1 MPSVK
6 GPSLVTEG
14 TIETRSAASE
24 PVSQNAPR
32 MTTIEI
38 EKDYLKFSA
47 AHFTIFSETNRER
60 LHGHNFS
67 VYARIVAPVK
77 DNGMCFSYGIIKDRL
92 KAICNEL
99 DEYTILPKDSPYLEI
114 EEAGDQIEVRFAEDR
129 MFFLASDTRLLPIR
143 NVTVEELSHYL
154 LMQLLADRE
163 WVLESGLQ
171 EVTVKVSSGPGQWG
185 ATDWKRAEGFR

>member
-1 MPSVK
+1 MSSVK
-6 GPSLVTEG
+6 GPSLVEDG
-14 TIETRSAASE
+14 TIEIRSAASE
-24 PVSQNAPR
+24 QAPSAAPR

-38 EKDYLKFSA
+38 DKDYLKFSA
-47 AHFTIFSETNRER
+47 AHFTIFSKTDRER

-77 DNGMCFSYGIIKDRL
+77 DDGMCFSYGIIKDRL
-92 KAICNEL
+92 KVICNEL
-99 DEYTILPKDSPYLEI
+99 DEYTILPKDSPYLEV
-114 EEAGDQIEVRFAEDR
+114 EDAGDQIEVRFADET
-129 MFFLASDTRLLPIR
+129 MFFLASDTRILPIR

-171 EVTVKVSSGPGQWG
+171 EVTIKVSSGPGQWG